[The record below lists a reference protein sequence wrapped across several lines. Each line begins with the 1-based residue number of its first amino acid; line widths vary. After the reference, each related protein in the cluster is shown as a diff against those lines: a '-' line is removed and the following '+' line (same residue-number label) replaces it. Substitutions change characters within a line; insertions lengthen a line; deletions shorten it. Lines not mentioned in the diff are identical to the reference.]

1 MPNPKPQY
9 PSPPAVRRRAAGV
22 LADLAP
28 GAAHHYTCQTQVNY
42 ADVHNVVTVN
52 ASIAN
57 FPTDADE
64 LFHLAA
70 QASAD
75 VNVAFL
81 PVLYNDF
88 GPGPDLVVE
97 DFIATSTGVT
107 VTLKNEGFDPVTAP
121 FWVDVYFDPATVPAL
136 NQPWSAIAPA
146 GAAWGITQTLA
157 PDASLTLTTGDK
169 FYAAPPVSSPLPYP
183 VDVPT
188 YVLLDSVNYSTD
200 YGNVREKHEDNNLGG
215 PVTPSE
221 GPAKAEAAEQSGF
234 PAVEGLPER

>member
-42 ADVHNVVTVN
+42 ADVHNEVTVWA
-52 ASIAN
+52 ASAD
-57 FPTDADE
+57 FFADADS
-64 LFHLAA
+64 FKLAA
-70 QASAD
+70 SARAD

-97 DFIATSTGVT
+97 DFIATSTGIT
-107 VTLKNEGFDPVTAP
+107 VTLKNEGLDPVTVP

-136 NQPWSAIAPA
+136 NQPWPTLAPA

-157 PDASLTLTTGDK
+157 PDENLTLTTGDK

-221 GPAKAEAAEQSGF
+221 GAGQTGSLQPAGA
-234 PAVEGLPER
+234 PLPSDLPSR